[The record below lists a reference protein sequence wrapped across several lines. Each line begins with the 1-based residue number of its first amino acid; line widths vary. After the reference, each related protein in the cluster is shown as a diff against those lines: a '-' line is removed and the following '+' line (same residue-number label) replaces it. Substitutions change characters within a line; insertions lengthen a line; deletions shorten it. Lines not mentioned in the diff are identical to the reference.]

1 MSDSTPYV
9 EVAVPLP
16 LLEPLTYEV
25 PPAFAAQAV
34 PGARVRVP
42 VGRRRVVGFIV
53 GRREEPPEG
62 VRVRPL
68 LAVVDPWPV
77 VPEALLELAAWVADY
92 YLAPPGEVLRA
103 MVPAGVAPWGER
115 RVWLTDGGALALP
128 GSREEQRIVEALRD
142 GGAMK
147 LSELQATTGLAD
159 LPARV
164 ERLRAQGRL
173 AVAETRSRGTRYVQA
188 VELAAGDRDD
198 LLAACGRSAKG
209 RDVVEYLATVGRPAT
224 VAELTRELE
233 CGPGVVRRLVELEV
247 LRTFTQAERLELAG
261 QWLSRGAETAFPL
274 KDDQR
279 AALAALESGLEDRRY
294 RPFLLAGGTGTGKT
308 EVYLRAAELA
318 LEQGRGVVL
327 LVPEIA
333 LVPALAGEARRRF
346 GRRLAILHSALG
358 ASERQ
363 QEWERIR
370 GGEARI
376 VLGPRSAVFAPV
388 RDLGLLVVD
397 EEHDTSYKQE
407 TTPRYNARDLAL
419 VRARREGAVAVLV
432 SATPS
437 LETRHNVERG
447 KLARV
452 DLAERVGQGAMPE
465 GILVDLKAEK
475 LSRRPGEVHFSPRL
489 KEEIETALA
498 AGEQII
504 LLRNRRGYA
513 PVLLCRAC
521 GEDMRCQDCGLPRTL
536 HRREAVLR
544 CHYCGSSRPA
554 PRRCPACDEEA
565 LEPIGAGTER
575 VEEDFAALFPGVA
588 VGVLDRDVSRRRG
601 GAAAALEAFGRGDTQ
616 ALIGTQMVAKG
627 HHFPNV
633 ALAAVL
639 LADTYLGFPDFRAVE
654 RTYSLLTQL
663 AGRAGRGERP
673 GRVVIQTYHPEH
685 YAIQAALRHD
695 DAAFEREEM
704 RFRRVFH
711 YPPFGRVVQI
721 LVRDRQRERGEER
734 AREIARRLDRP
745 AGVRILGPAPA
756 PFERLRGQWRFQ
768 ILVRGPSGKRLRQI
782 VREAV
787 PEPGSDVVLDVDP
800 YELL

>member
-1 MSDSTPYV
+1 M
-9 EVAVPLP
+9 AVPLP

-53 GRREEPPEG
+53 GTRDEPPEG
-62 VRVRPL
+62 VQVRPL
-68 LAVVDPWPV
+68 QAVVDPWPV
-77 VPEALLELAAWVADY
+77 VPAELLDLARFIADY

-103 MVPAGVAPWGER
+103 MIPTGVAPWGER
-115 RVWLTDGGALALP
+115 RVWLTDAGALAVP
-128 GSREEQRIVEALRD
+128 ASREEGEIVAALRAD
-142 GGAMK
+142 GAMK
-147 LSELQATTGLAD
+147 LADLQGATGLAD

-164 ERLRAQGRL
+164 EGLRAQGRL
-173 AVAETRSRGTRYVQA
+173 AVAEARARGTRYVQA
-188 VELAAGDRDD
+188 VELAAASHEE

-209 RDVVEYLATVGRPAT
+209 REVVEYLATVRRPAT
-224 VAELTRELE
+224 VPEVTREVE
-233 CGPGVVRRLVELEV
+233 CGPGVVRRLVELDV
-247 LRTFTQAERLELAG
+247 LRGFTQAERLDLAG
-261 QWLSRGAETAFPL
+261 QWMSRGDATPFRL

-318 LEQGRGVVL
+318 LGQGRSVIL

-333 LVPALAGEARRRF
+333 LVPALASEARRRF

-358 ASERQ
+358 GAERQ

-370 GGEARI
+370 GGEAPV
-376 VLGPRSAVFAPV
+376 VLGPRSALFAPV
-388 RDLGLLVVD
+388 RELGLLVVD

-419 VRARREGAVAVLV
+419 VRAQREGAVAVLV

-447 KLARV
+447 KLVRV
-452 DLAERVGQGAMPE
+452 DLAQRVGQGAMSE

-489 KEEIETALA
+489 KEEIEAALA
-498 AGEQII
+498 GREQII

-521 GEDMRCQDCGLPRTL
+521 GEDMRCEDCGLPRTL
-536 HRREAVLR
+536 HRREGVLR
-544 CHYCGSSRPA
+544 CHYCGSSVAA
-554 PRRCPACDEEA
+554 PQRCPACDEEA

-575 VEEDFAALFPGVA
+575 VEEDFAALFPGA
-588 VGVLDRDVSRRRG
+588 SVGVLDRDVSRRRG

-616 ALIGTQMVAKG
+616 VLVGTQMVAKG

-654 RTYSLLTQL
+654 RTYNLLTQL
-663 AGRAGRGERP
+663 AGRAGRGERA
-673 GRVVIQTYHPEH
+673 GRVVIQTYHPDH

-704 RFRRVFH
+704 RFRRIFH

-721 LVRDRQRERGEER
+721 LVRDKRRDRGQER
-734 AREIARRLDRP
+734 AREIAERIGRHP
-745 AGVRILGPAPA
+745 GVRVLGPAPA

-768 ILVRGPSGKRLRQI
+768 ILLRGQSGKRLRDL
-782 VREAV
+782 VRAAV
-787 PEPGSDVVLDVDP
+787 PDPGADVVVDVDP

>member
-1 MSDSTPYV
+1 M
-9 EVAVPLP
+9 PLP

-42 VGRRRVVGFIV
+42 VGRRRLVGFIV
-53 GRREEPPEG
+53 GTRDEPPEG
-62 VRVRPL
+62 VQVRPL
-68 LAVVDPWPV
+68 QAVVDPWPV
-77 VPEALLELAAWVADY
+77 VPEELLDLARFIADY

-103 MVPAGVAPWGER
+103 MIPTGVAPWGER
-115 RVWLTDGGALALP
+115 RVWLTDAGALALP
-128 GSREEQRIVEALRD
+128 ASREEREIVEALRA
-142 GGAMK
+142 GGAMR
-147 LSELQATTGLAD
+147 LSDLQGATGLAD

-164 ERLRAQGRL
+164 EGLRAQGRL
-173 AVAETRSRGTRYVQA
+173 AVAEIRTRGTRYVQA
-188 VELAAGDRDD
+188 VELAAGSREE

-209 RDVVEYLATVGRPAT
+209 REVVEYLATVRRPAT
-224 VAELTRELE
+224 VPEVTREVE
-233 CGPGVVRRLVELEV
+233 CGPGVVRRLVELDV
-247 LRTFTQAERLELAG
+247 LRGFTQAERLDLAG
-261 QWLSRGAETAFPL
+261 QWMSRGDATPFRL
-274 KDDQR
+274 KGDQR
-279 AALAALESGLEDRRY
+279 SALAALESGLEDRRY

-318 LEQGRGVVL
+318 LGQGRSVIL

-333 LVPALAGEARRRF
+333 LVPALASEARRRF

-358 ASERQ
+358 AAERQ

-370 GGEARI
+370 GGEASV
-376 VLGPRSAVFAPV
+376 VLGPRSALFAPV
-388 RDLGLLVVD
+388 RELGLLVVD

-419 VRARREGAVAVLV
+419 VRAQRAGAVAVLV

-452 DLAERVGQGAMPE
+452 DLAQRVGQGAMSE
-465 GILVDLKAEK
+465 GILVDLKAEQ

-489 KEEIETALA
+489 KEEIEAALA
-498 AGEQII
+498 GGEQII

-521 GEDMRCQDCGLPRTL
+521 GEDMRCEDCGLPRTL
-536 HRREAVLR
+536 HRREGVLR
-544 CHYCGSSRPA
+544 CHYCGSSLAA
-554 PRRCPACDEEA
+554 PQRCPACGEEA

-575 VEEDFAALFPGVA
+575 VEEDFAALFPGA
-588 VGVLDRDVSRRRG
+588 GVGVLDRDVSRRRG

-616 ALIGTQMVAKG
+616 VLIGTQMVAKG

-654 RTYSLLTQL
+654 RTYSLLAQL

-673 GRVVIQTYHPEH
+673 GRVVIQTYHPDH
-685 YAIQAALRHD
+685 YAIQAALRTRSRSLLPDGPRRRIWNRHCPRRRSKG
-695 DAAFEREEM
+695 AGAGPRTRTPGCRPM
-704 RFRRVFH
+704 RSV
-711 YPPFGRVVQI
+711 I
-721 LVRDRQRERGEER
+721 SR
-734 AREIARRLDRP
+734 ARSWPRSRRLSRTRICTRRP
-745 AGVRILGPAPA
+745 KGG
-756 PFERLRGQWRFQ
+756 
-768 ILVRGPSGKRLRQI
+768 
-782 VREAV
+782 
-787 PEPGSDVVLDVDP
+787 
-800 YELL
+800 